1 MGAFLALRRD
11 RNADS
16 TSATASRIA
25 KCFSA
30 QGFRDRHIIESAS
43 WQVLVYRKLN
53 CDHQNFLVE
62 DSDNFIFV
70 TGTFIYREAIGAKA
84 LESFFRD
91 FRSGSINWN
100 LLYGHY
106 CIGVCVDRDLQIFVD
121 RAGIYKVYLDSEE
134 RVFSS
139 SFLAVLESL
148 RSPHVNEQAI
158 YEYVFQGATYGND
171 TVVSEISLLGPE
183 RRAGP
188 SAADDGGN
196 PGPILRPG
204 FIEADRHS
212 HVERNLSNLRSYFR
226 AVANVFGANIDCALS
241 GGYDTRL
248 LLALLEERGVRPK
261 LHVYGDAGD
270 NDVRV
275 AKLIASGEGV
285 ELSHVDKS
293 TYPVVAP
300 DEYPAVVE
308 RNFLAFDGWPS
319 DGIFNNGSDLQTRLD
334 RCANAELMLNG
345 GGGEVFRNF
354 FYLPDRPFSVKQL
367 LWTFYSRFDPKVCTS
382 GFSEEDYLSALARK
396 IRAVL
401 GRDRDHLERSDIEF
415 LYPGFRCRF
424 WMGRNTS
431 VNNRFGWALTPFSD
445 PNIIE
450 DAIRVPLRYKSHGR
464 FEAQLIRILN
474 PRLAG
479 YTSVYG
485 HDFAEDPPISRRIKD
500 MATLLRPPSIRRYTY
515 RMKMRSRRGGPV
527 PYYLSEQ
534 YIGKTIDQDF
544 PYMSRFFRVHE
555 LRDTDQYNR
564 LCTLEYLFQRYSASI
579 N

>member
-171 TVVSEISLLGPE
+171 TVVSEISLFGPE
-183 RRAGP
+183 RHAGP
-188 SAADDGGN
+188 SAADNGGN
-196 PGPILRPG
+196 RGPILRPG

-226 AVANVFGANIDCALS
+226 AVTNVFGANIDCALS

-367 LWTFYSRFDPKVCTS
+367 LWTFYSRFDPKV
-382 GFSEEDYLSALARK
+382 
-396 IRAVL
+396 
-401 GRDRDHLERSDIEF
+401 
-415 LYPGFRCRF
+415 
-424 WMGRNTS
+424 
-431 VNNRFGWALTPFSD
+431 
-445 PNIIE
+445 
-450 DAIRVPLRYKSHGR
+450 
-464 FEAQLIRILN
+464 
-474 PRLAG
+474 
-479 YTSVYG
+479 
-485 HDFAEDPPISRRIKD
+485 
-500 MATLLRPPSIRRYTY
+500 
-515 RMKMRSRRGGPV
+515 
-527 PYYLSEQ
+527 
-534 YIGKTIDQDF
+534 
-544 PYMSRFFRVHE
+544 
-555 LRDTDQYNR
+555 
-564 LCTLEYLFQRYSASI
+564 
-579 N
+579 